1 MATLVPKEHWDTT
14 GMWMILLETCVL
26 VVIRTYSVLSTHCSK
41 ILMFTLEKPDDK
53 GCIVFLDRKTQRD
66 VEGSLSSQW
75 DRNETDT
82 GVLLNFYASSL
93 DIYKRSIVA
102 GMLQRIYMT
111 TSNWKNFK
119 NAILEAHNIF
129 RNNKTQKISLSV
141 SPIQNWTKSSMVP
154 NKMAKV
160 ATLYPTEKSSSPWWQ
175 TKTHECWSYYH
186 RHYTWYRGAPLIG
199 SILFKTDEACYQHQR
214 RI

>member
-14 GMWMILLETCVL
+14 GMWMILLETCVS

-41 ILMFTLEKPDDK
+41 ILKFTLEKPDDK

-119 NAILEAHNIF
+119 NALLKPITFSETTKPKKFLWAYHQFKIEQSHHWCQT
-129 RNNKTQKISLSV
+129 RWQK
-141 SPIQNWTKSSMVP
+141 
-154 NKMAKV
+154 
-160 ATLYPTEKSSSPWWQ
+160 
-175 TKTHECWSYYH
+175 
-186 RHYTWYRGAPLIG
+186 
-199 SILFKTDEACYQHQR
+199 
-214 RI
+214 